1 VRGAVPCAR
10 VLPSGARERGDWC
23 RYLARER
30 SNLVEVL
37 LLHLPRRSS
46 LYYRS
51 EVECTTPFH
60 HVLLPLVGAHRVA
73 ATDLPHTFSDGRKL
87 LARKTCQLARDVQE
101 YAPV

>member
-1 VRGAVPCAR
+1 MATGTVILGPRAQQF
-10 VLPSGARERGDWC
+10 SGSFIA
-23 RYLARER
+23 APAA
-30 SNLVEVL
+30 
-37 LLHLPRRSS
+37 PRRSL

-73 ATDLPHTFSDGRKL
+73 AADLPHTSSDGRKL